1 MKYNKV
7 FLKNKDNII
16 KAFKEIDR
24 DKLHLIYF
32 DYKLNWTNFY
42 HNPLLITTKALAFI
56 TGKKDVDHVCH
67 IARYNYD
74 RSLKCWLPIIFEAQN
89 SEGMIENDL
98 LSRLQNF
105 QGKCYIETIGDLD
118 KNKLA
123 AFTKKYKNVAYSKI
137 AAGFAGIDIKY
148 FEKKK
153 FKYGGFCSWL
163 VALCLKDQGYE
174 VKAEKGNPLEVTPS
188 DLWNE
193 NKLNKKLL
201 YSYEKAKSRFGNFCS
216 WLTTLCL

>member
-7 FLKNKDNII
+7 FLKNKKNII

-42 HNPLLITTKALAFI
+42 HNPLLITTKALAFL
-56 TGKKDVDHVCH
+56 TGKKDIDHVCH
-67 IARYNYD
+67 INRYNYD
-74 RSLKCWLPIIFEAQN
+74 SSLKCWLPIVFEAQN
-89 SEGMIENDL
+89 NEGMIENDL
-98 LSRLQNF
+98 LSRLQHF
-105 QGKCYIETIGDLD
+105 QGKCYIETIGDVD
-118 KNKLA
+118 KNKLTS
-123 AFTKKYKNVAYSKI
+123 FTRKYKNVAYSKI

-148 FEKKK
+148 FKKKK

-163 VALCLKDQGYE
+163 VALCLIDQGYK
-174 VKAEKGNPLEVTPS
+174 VKAEKGNALEITPS
-188 DLWNE
+188 DLWHE

-201 YSYEKAKSRFGNFCS
+201 YSYENK
-216 WLTTLCL
+216 

>member
-7 FLKNKDNII
+7 FLKNKKNII

-67 IARYNYD
+67 IGRYIYD
-74 RSLKCWLPIIFEAQN
+74 KSLKYYLPIVFEAQDN
-89 SEGMIENDL
+89 EGMIENDL
-98 LSRLQNF
+98 LSRLQDF

-137 AAGFAGIDIKY
+137 AAGFAGIDLKY

-174 VKAEKGNPLEVTPS
+174 VKAEKGNALEITPS
-188 DLWNE
+188 DLWQE

-201 YSYEKAKSRFGNFCS
+201 YSYEDK
-216 WLTTLCL
+216 

>member
-7 FLKNKDNII
+7 FLKNKKNII

-67 IARYNYD
+67 IGRYIYD
-74 RSLKCWLPIIFEAQN
+74 KSLKYYLPIVFEAQDN
-89 SEGMIENDL
+89 EGMIENDL
-98 LSRLQNF
+98 LSRLQDF

-163 VALCLKDQGYE
+163 VTLCLIDQGYPP
-174 VKAEKGNPLEVTPS
+174 KAEKSNPFETIPS
-188 DLWNE
+188 DLWQE

-201 YSYEKAKSRFGNFCS
+201 YSYEDK
-216 WLTTLCL
+216 

>member
-7 FLKNKDNII
+7 FRKNKDNII

-67 IARYNYD
+67 INRYNYD
-74 RSLKCWLPIIFEAQN
+74 EFLKCYLPIIFEAQDN
-89 SEGMIENDL
+89 EGMIENDL
-98 LSRLQNF
+98 LSRLQYF

-174 VKAEKGNPLEVTPS
+174 VKAEKGNPLEITPS
-188 DLWNE
+188 DLWHE
-193 NKLNKKLL
+193 KKLNKKLL
-201 YSYEKAKSRFGNFCS
+201 YSYEDK
-216 WLTTLCL
+216 